1 MGGEQG
7 REGEQMRRK
16 GTICCG
22 CLGPTGCSPQT
33 AIVRKKRKK
42 EKRGKKRSIDW
53 LSLLQ
58 MFRCIQDQEI
68 KTYGLF
74 AFPQRCLHSCVVC
87 PTLIIH
93 CVCLY

>member
-1 MGGEQG
+1 MGGEQE

-33 AIVRKKRKK
+33 TIVLKKKK
-42 EKRGKKRSIDW
+42 KKDNKRNTDQ

-74 AFPQRCLHSCVVC
+74 AFPQWCLHSCVVC

-93 CVCLY
+93 CVCLH